1 MLQNMAALDVPS
13 FVLEYYK
20 QQEDATIWELYVH
33 KYNGQQSYV
42 EFKSDIMAS
51 RGSGL
56 TAEEKVE
63 QDKEAKDFA
72 SQFIKFAD

>member
-1 MLQNMAALDVPS
+1 MPS
-13 FVLEYYK
+13 FVIEFYK
-20 QQEDATIWELYVH
+20 QQEDATLWELYVH

-42 EFKSDIMAS
+42 EFKKDVMANK
-51 RGSGL
+51 GSGL
-56 TAEEKVE
+56 TVEEKAE